1 MNEGPVVRARRL
13 FARSVASIAV
23 VSRGFSCALRVHLG
37 TAPQRSRVPVID
49 RHEDG
54 PSTHTG
60 DAEHSLIR
68 ATGVLDTVAE

>member
-1 MNEGPVVRARRL
+1 
-13 FARSVASIAV
+13 
-23 VSRGFSCALRVHLG
+23 
-37 TAPQRSRVPVID
+37 VID